1 LKALTEVQT
10 APDAAAATEMA
21 LIRIGYA
28 AELPPTD
35 QLVRSAGSAPVS
47 QPSRGS
53 VAVVPPPPSPPPMR
67 MSATGSSPAPARNEP
82 TASAAPAAHAAARV
96 AVQDFAAIVAL
107 ARDNKEAR
115 LVYALEHWVHLVRF
129 ERGRLEIKLTEAAQA
144 TLPGE
149 LSDKLGKW
157 TGERWI
163 VSVSSAEGAP
173 TLAAQKE
180 AEDQSRRASAA
191 QDPLLKAAMAV
202 FPGARIVA
210 VRDRDEFAPAS
221 ESENEAS

>member
-1 LKALTEVQT
+1 MNLAK
-10 APDAAAATEMA
+10 
-21 LIRIGYA
+21 
-28 AELPPTD
+28 
-35 QLVRSAGSAPVS
+35 
-47 QPSRGS
+47 
-53 VAVVPPPPSPPPMR
+53 
-67 MSATGSSPAPARNEP
+67 
-82 TASAAPAAHAAARV
+82 AHAYGNDFLFVPADEAEGLALDELTRRLAHAR
-96 AVQDFAAIVAL
+96 
-107 ARDNKEAR
+107 
-115 LVYALEHWVHLVRF
+115 LVRF
-129 ERGRLEIKLTEAAQA
+129 ERGRIEVRLTEAAQP

-157 TGERWI
+157 TGERWV

-173 TLAAQKE
+173 TIAAERE

-221 ESENEAS
+221 EGENEAS